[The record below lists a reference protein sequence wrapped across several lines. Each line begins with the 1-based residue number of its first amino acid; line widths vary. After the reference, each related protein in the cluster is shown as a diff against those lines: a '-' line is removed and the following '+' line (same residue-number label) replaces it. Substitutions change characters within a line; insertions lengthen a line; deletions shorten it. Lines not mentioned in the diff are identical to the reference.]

1 MKKAVPLMRIPK
13 SQKKKLEAGEVI
25 FTQDVKKGWLYTLQ
39 KIKGK
44 YYLKVFKGREYEVKE
59 IEYAHIK
66 VWEK

>member
-1 MKKAVPLMRIPK
+1 MRIPK